1 MTNVYLKRGNTF
13 SVTTKEAM
21 EYLDVLPPGNFLVK
35 YSPLSGYYFEQIE
48 DFKFDSKVYGNTT
61 KHADRILNTFRLR
74 PNSTGVLL
82 SGEKGSGKTLLAK
95 TIAIKAA
102 ADEGIPTV
110 TINTPLSGDE
120 FNQFISEIKQPMIL
134 LFDEFE
140 KVYDREK
147 QDEILTLLDGVF
159 SSKKLFIMT
168 CNEVHRINDYMRNRP
183 GRIFYAINYEG
194 LEQSFIREYCEDNL
208 INKQHV
214 DSVCRTA
221 ILFDR
226 FNFDILKALVEEM
239 NRYNEPAREALEM
252 LNAKPYGARNE
263 YQIKLDVNGLNVPSK
278 LLYPEQYEILPI
290 EMNQLNVSIEG
301 YFADDDDDEEE
312 GTKKKASSYA
322 HLKHLAGNDYT
333 FTEDDLVSS
342 DLINGKFIYSRDGA
356 VMTVTRKV
364 AEKKDFRRHIDAA

>member
-1 MTNVYLKRGNTF
+1 
-13 SVTTKEAM
+13 M
-21 EYLDVLPPGNFLVK
+21 EYLDVLPPGNFLIK
-35 YSPLSGYYFEQIE
+35 FSPMMGYYFEKIE
-48 DFKFDSKVYGNTT
+48 DFKLEPKIYGNTN
-61 KHADRILNTFRLR
+61 KHAARILNTFNQR

-102 ADEGIPTV
+102 TEQGIPTV
-110 TINTPLSGDE
+110 TINTALSGDD

-140 KVYDREK
+140 KVYDHEK

-221 ILFDR
+221 ILFNR

-252 LNAKPYGARNE
+252 LNAKPYGSRNE
-263 YQIKLDVNGLNVPSK
+263 YLVKLEVNGVNIPTK
-278 LLYPEQYEILPI
+278 LLYPEQYEVLPL
-290 EMNQLNVSIEG
+290 ELDSVNVSIEG
-301 YFADDDDDEEE
+301 YLGGDDDDEDDVK
-312 GTKKKASSYA
+312 GKPSPYA
-322 HLKHLAGNDYT
+322 HIKHLSGNEYR
-333 FTEDDLVSS
+333 FTDEDLISS
-342 DLINGKFIYSRDGA
+342 DLIRGKFVYAKDDA

-364 AEKKDFRRHIDAA
+364 AEKRDFRRHIDAE